1 MPFTEQDYENS
12 VIELFEKLEY
22 LHMYGPEVEH
32 DFRSPIIESAV
43 KESLKRL
50 SFSYRTVQ
58 NDELIAFIALKKEDC
73 PFLKSISNACRILH
87 FEVKKIK
94 IQGWNMPYLGLY
106 DKMFDE
112 AMFYIKEWC
121 EDGKPYFDCV
131 WFAEDDIELIELKK
145 LFKDFIVKN
154 GIFYKSIN
162 RI

>member
-1 MPFTEQDYENS
+1 MEEIKTYFFNEYPPTE
-12 VIELFEKLEY
+12 ILEEDAY
-22 LHMYGPEVEH
+22 
-32 DFRSPIIESAV
+32 

-154 GIFYKSIN
+154 GKFYKSIN

>member
-1 MPFTEQDYENS
+1 
-12 VIELFEKLEY
+12 
-22 LHMYGPEVEH
+22 
-32 DFRSPIIESAV
+32 
-43 KESLKRL
+43 
-50 SFSYRTVQ
+50 
-58 NDELIAFIALKKEDC
+58 
-73 PFLKSISNACRILH
+73 
-87 FEVKKIK
+87 
-94 IQGWNMPYLGLY
+94 MPYLGLY

-145 LFKDFIVKN
+145 LFKVFIVKN

>member
-1 MPFTEQDYENS
+1 
-12 VIELFEKLEY
+12 
-22 LHMYGPEVEH
+22 
-32 DFRSPIIESAV
+32 
-43 KESLKRL
+43 
-50 SFSYRTVQ
+50 
-58 NDELIAFIALKKEDC
+58 
-73 PFLKSISNACRILH
+73 
-87 FEVKKIK
+87 
-94 IQGWNMPYLGLY
+94 
-106 DKMFDE
+106 MFDE